1 MGGWFSK
8 KVIERERRVKWPS
21 LCVRRAARNSFLS
34 FFTAFTNF
42 SSFELLPAP
51 STCPPSFDLLP
62 LFPFSSFEEPRNEYF
77 SSIHCAVVMTTTI
90 LDNLPPLRTCPPLYQ
105 AILFLISTRPRFL
118 TVKSVYTGWKYHK
131 YHPRNHRYRDNYGEI
146 WIL

>member
-1 MGGWFSK
+1 MAEPLCKEGSEEFFSFLFYRFYQLFF
-8 KVIERERRVKWPS
+8 VRASSCTFDLPPFLRSSTLIPV
-21 LCVRRAARNSFLS
+21 LFVRRAKKRM
-34 FFTAFTNF
+34 
-42 SSFELLPAP
+42 
-51 STCPPSFDLLP
+51 
-62 LFPFSSFEEPRNEYF
+62 YF

-131 YHPRNHRYRDNYGEI
+131 YHPINHRYRDNYGEI

>member
-1 MGGWFSK
+1 MAEPLCKEGSEEFFSFLFYRFYQLFL
-8 KVIERERRVKWPS
+8 VRASSCTFDLPPFLRSSTLIPV
-21 LCVRRAARNSFLS
+21 LFVRRAKKRM
-34 FFTAFTNF
+34 
-42 SSFELLPAP
+42 
-51 STCPPSFDLLP
+51 
-62 LFPFSSFEEPRNEYF
+62 YF

-105 AILFLISTRPRFL
+105 AILFLISTRSRFL